1 MALYV
6 FEGAISVGE
15 EQTRVLDGQMAILG
29 EGTNLSLQAEKESGR
44 FLLLAGMPLNEP
56 VARYGPFVMNTKDEL
71 IAAFEDYQ
79 AGRLG
84 SIQR

>member
-1 MALYV
+1 MNQSPAMA
-6 FEGAISVGE
+6 
-15 EQTRVLDGQMAILG
+15 
-29 EGTNLSLQAEKESGR
+29 
-44 FLLLAGMPLNEP
+44 P
-56 VARYGPFVMNTKDEL
+56 VMNTKDEL